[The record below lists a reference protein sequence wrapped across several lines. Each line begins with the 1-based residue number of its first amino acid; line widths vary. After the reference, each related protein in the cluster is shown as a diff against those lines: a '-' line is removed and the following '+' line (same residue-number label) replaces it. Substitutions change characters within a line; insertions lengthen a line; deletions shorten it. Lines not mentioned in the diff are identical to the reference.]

1 MAMIRKLDRREFVKL
16 GATAGGG
23 LVLGV
28 SFAGRALASVDEAL
42 DAALGGHVTASGF
55 QLNAFVQIL
64 PDGAINI
71 WSARADMGQGVRTS
85 LPMIVADELDANWD
99 DVTTIQADAHPD
111 KYGMQITVGSMS
123 VRFGWMALRKAGAA
137 GREMLVAA
145 AADRLSV
152 PASELRTRSS
162 QFIHDA
168 SGRSL
173 SYGQLAEAA
182 AALPVPDEPD
192 LKEASQFTLIGT
204 NVPLVD
210 TDLKVTGRATYGLDV
225 RVPGMLFGT
234 VVKSDILGGTLV
246 SFDDTAARAVP
257 GVRDVFEISSGVAVV
272 ADHTWA
278 AFAGAKA
285 LECTWASDFSMSSAQ
300 ISARHAELC
309 EGEGVVAKEVGDA
322 RATLTS
328 ASTTLE
334 ATYEVPY
341 LAHATMELMNCTAD
355 VREDRCEVWA
365 PTQNPQGTQSTAAT
379 LTGLPIEKVTAHVTY
394 LGCGWGRRART
405 DFVEDAVETSMKAG
419 APVQVVWT
427 RETDMRH
434 DQYRPSSM
442 VRFEGALDA
451 AGGLAAL
458 RAHVAGPPLGVTE
471 GGGRGRSGRG
481 GSGRGGSGR
490 ADRNAVDGIVTL
502 TYGIPNLRIDYCR
515 SNVQVPTSY
524 WRSVGP
530 SGNCFM
536 AESFIDELAHTAG
549 RDPLEFR
556 LAMLDGHPR
565 MRHVLTKAAEMA
577 DWASG
582 PPAGRARGIGIVED
596 KGGII
601 AQIAEVSVTDGE
613 IKIHKVWCAV
623 DAGQIIHPHIVDA
636 QITGSIVTGLTA
648 AFYGEITIEEGRV
661 VQSNFHDY
669 KMLRMGEMPDVTVHI
684 VRNHEAPGGVGE
696 PGVPPI
702 APAVANAV
710 FAATG
715 QRIRKLPFRLT

>member
-1 MAMIRKLDRREFVKL
+1 
-16 GATAGGG
+16 
-23 LVLGV
+23 
-28 SFAGRALASVDEAL
+28 
-42 DAALGGHVTASGF
+42 
-55 QLNAFVQIL
+55 
-64 PDGAINI
+64 
-71 WSARADMGQGVRTS
+71 
-85 LPMIVADELDANWD
+85 
-99 DVTTIQADAHPD
+99 
-111 KYGMQITVGSMS
+111 MQITVGSMS

-341 LAHATMELMNCTAD
+341 LAHATMEPMNCTAD

-434 DQYRPSSM
+434 DQYRLSSM

-458 RAHVAGPPLGVTE
+458 RTHVAGPPLGVTE